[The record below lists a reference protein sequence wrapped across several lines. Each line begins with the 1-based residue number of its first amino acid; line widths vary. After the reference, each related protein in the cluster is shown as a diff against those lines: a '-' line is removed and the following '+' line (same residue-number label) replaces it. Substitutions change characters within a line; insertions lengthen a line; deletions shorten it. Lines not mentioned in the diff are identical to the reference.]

1 MNRFFI
7 NFKNALKKRSFQ
19 AFLVFFISWLIFHLP
34 KNWISFP
41 IFLNSYFDD
50 FLVVP
55 IVLTFSLFLQ
65 QTWVNPLFVYS
76 KFFILSVV
84 MYFGILFEIIL
95 PKFIPAYTSDIYD
108 LIAYLIGGIIFYFLQ
123 NIFIKK

>member
-7 NFKNALKKRSFQ
+7 NIKDAIEKRSFQ
-19 AFLVFFISWLIFHLP
+19 AFLVFFIFWLIFHIS
-34 KNWISFP
+34 KNWIIFP

-50 FLVVP
+50 FLVLP
-55 IVLTFSLFLQ
+55 MVLTFSLFLQ
-65 QTWVNPLFVYS
+65 QKWVNPLFVYS

-108 LIAYLIGGIIFYFLQ
+108 LIAYFIGGIIFHIIQ